1 MILTGAIALS
11 LLCLTVE
18 KLTKL
23 REKSVLIFEAS
34 RLKKGHNVETIL
46 ATLIVSKIQ
55 LRIVIGGSCLL
66 LLDPIL
72 RTRLIRPTIDGI
84 LEATLLRSGVN
95 LVHYSI
101 SNYGERVITRTKILR
116 LALSSALL
124 SCL

>member
-1 MILTGAIALS
+1 MILTGTIALS
-11 LLCLTVE
+11 LLGLTVE
-18 KLTKL
+18 KLSKL
-23 REKSVLIFEAS
+23 REESVLVFEAS
-34 RLKKGHNVETIL
+34 RLKKGHNVEAIL

-55 LRIVIGGSCLL
+55 LRIVIGGGSL
-66 LLDPIL
+66 LLDPIF

-84 LEATLLRSGVN
+84 LEATLLRGGVN

-101 SNYGERVITRTKILR
+101 SNYGECVIARPKILC

>member
-1 MILTGAIALS
+1 MILTGTIALS
-11 LLCLTVE
+11 LLGLTVE
-18 KLTKL
+18 KLSKL
-23 REKSVLIFEAS
+23 REESVLVFEAS
-34 RLKKGHNVETIL
+34 RLKKGHNVEAIL

-55 LRIVIGGSCLL
+55 LRIVICGGSL
-66 LLDPIL
+66 LLDPVL

-84 LEATLLRSGVN
+84 LEATLLCCGMN

-101 SNYGERVITRTKILR
+101 SNYGERIITRPKILR

>member
-11 LLCLTVE
+11 LLGLTVE

-23 REKSVLIFEAS
+23 REESVLVFEAS

-46 ATLIVSKIQ
+46 ATLVVSKIQ
-55 LRIVIGGSCLL
+55 LRIVIGGGSL

-72 RTRLIRPTIDGI
+72 RPRLIRPTIDRI
-84 LEATLLRSGVN
+84 LEATLFRSGVN

-101 SNYGERVITRTKILR
+101 SNYGERVITRAKILR